1 MATDVAS
8 ADRERGP
15 DRDSHPNSVEEEPPA
30 ASAAGG
36 TGTSLG
42 ERQVQAAAAPTAEVG
57 AAEDPAERAA
67 DDRADKVMRAME
79 SPDPVA
85 GGAGTPAGAP
95 ATPSSASA
103 GPAAPGG
110 AGPVAAGATPAAGA
124 ETIPSASPEEPIR
137 RQPEVATPG
146 GSAPVV
152 AGPEA
157 PGGGAEGPGPAETGT
172 PAPEPEPP
180 APEGEPPAR
189 GTPVVSADVQEYL
202 DASRGQGA
210 PIPEGPRKQ
219 FEDQFQRSFA
229 DVGIHHDSAA
239 DDAAKSIDALA
250 FTRGND
256 IYFRSGAYDPT
267 SPAGKRLLAHELAH
281 VAQQRSGVNRQ
292 IRRREAGGS
301 GGAVV
306 RRAKNKGGSSPKDKK
321 PKGTEK
327 TFENT
332 NEPKGKIDV
341 PAKRLLLNVLTV
353 PGWKGVPPFAVP
365 PYEWRKGSEKR
376 PTDQRAL
383 WWKDP
388 ELKKKT
394 KDGLEDHLKNKL
406 KLGSPPYYLV
416 DKSKSGKSAFG
427 YVGTTEEI
435 ASAIVIPPWHR
446 RHSFALFDVDHLAEW
461 QIGGKHE
468 IANMW
473 LLDPKTNQ
481 KVGNDLKIAIYR
493 QIDDFLKEA
502 NPKLEKPQT
511 SKSIKGGDWAVKWA
525 TIKGEGRLP
534 PETQWWKREE
544 IGTPKHLEGLVAAD
558 DKKIKDL
565 KGSPDRLAIYPREG
579 GGHVRHVPLSGKS
592 GKFDVKSR
600 GWQLQRVTWTFDGP
614 VTDNTPAG
622 TDVGVIEGT
631 AFKKDKGGAILR
643 EVELKPPIKSM
654 PGVDYGGVVDRTA
667 VTALRKSIIAKV
679 ASPIDFTELEFDLD
693 KGLVGRGTIPKPSL
707 KILENVAIDVVLDG
721 EPGLEATITGDALKL
736 PGPFTVQGGALV
748 LGAST
753 SGLTI
758 DGQIDFEITNLATG
772 YLRAAAGLKQ
782 GGPSFALEGGLDFD
796 TELFDKASLKLSY
809 RDGKW
814 GVEGELAVGPGK
826 VKGIDK
832 ASAKVAFADEVL
844 TADGTFEP
852 AIKGIKSGKVGLRY
866 AEATGMEIT
875 GLIELGEG
883 VPGIKSGKLDATIK
897 QSPAGG
903 WSLAG
908 GVSIEPAIPGVT
920 AAIAGRYEDGAFN
933 VVGTLGYERGVA
945 KGSITLGVTNAPVD
959 DDGKITG
966 PPVPNGGLIP
976 YGAGL
981 VTLRM
986 TPWLKGTVGLKLKP
1000 NGEIEVSGEVALPST
1015 FDLFPEKK
1023 IEKELLSIGVDIPII
1038 GVAAFGQR
1046 IGIFATVRG
1055 EVSIDAGFGPGQL
1068 RNAVLK
1074 VDYNP
1079 DHPDDTKVT
1088 GAARFHVPASAGLQ
1102 LSVDGG
1108 LGVGIPVVSATAG
1121 LSVYGKIGVA
1131 GAASVD
1137 AAVTWTPTAGV
1148 VLDARGELFVEPKF
1162 RFGVNAFVDVRL
1174 GLLVGSI
1181 ELYRK
1186 DWELASFE
1194 YGSNLRFGLVFP
1206 LHYES
1211 GKPFELTY
1219 EQVQWTYPQID
1230 PLDLI
1235 GGLVKQLVG

>member
-1 MATDVAS
+1 VPAKAHDYEI
-8 ADRERGP
+8 DHKRENQLGGP
-15 DRDSHPNSVEEEPPA
+15 DEVSKLWLLDKPTNRGSGPAIQKSIERD
-30 ASAAGG
+30 
-36 TGTSLG
+36 
-42 ERQVQAAAAPTAEVG
+42 VQEFL
-57 AAEDPAERAA
+57 RI
-67 DDRADKVMRAME
+67 
-79 SPDPVA
+79 
-85 GGAGTPAGAP
+85 
-95 ATPSSASA
+95 A
-103 GPAAPGG
+103 GPRLAKQ
-110 AGPVAAGATPAAGA
+110 
-124 ETIPSASPEEPIR
+124 PSIGDLTVKFKQA
-137 RQPEVATPG
+137 
-146 GSAPVV
+146 V
-152 AGPEA
+152 AGPNPNQKSAAKVWTKTLGPSDSWELGDLAKPEA
-157 PGGGAEGPGPAETGT
+157 VAGLQPMSAKTRERATGTKTQLAIFTKRGGGT
-172 PAPEPEPP
+172 
-180 APEGEPPAR
+180 
-189 GTPVVSADVQEYL
+189 VQPL
-202 DASRGQGA
+202 
-210 PIPEGPRKQ
+210 P
-219 FEDQFQRSFA
+219 F
-229 DVGIHHDSAA
+229 
-239 DDAAKSIDALA
+239 DAASGNIDLKK
-250 FTRGND
+250 FFGRGFKVESAQ
-256 IYFRSGAYDPT
+256 YTGGDPP
-267 SPAGKRLLAHELAH
+267 SPAGHPPGTKVGSVTVGFFKNVKVIS
-281 VAQQRSGVNRQ
+281 VADRTFDIVAMSGVLYGGMLDTTP
-292 IRRREAGGS
+292 IRAKAKEAGGS
-301 GGAVV
+301 
-306 RRAKNKGGSSPKDKK
+306 
-321 PKGTEK
+321 
-327 TFENT
+327 
-332 NEPKGKIDV
+332 
-341 PAKRLLLNVLTV
+341 
-353 PGWKGVPPFAVP
+353 
-365 PYEWRKGSEKR
+365 
-376 PTDQRAL
+376 
-383 WWKDP
+383 
-388 ELKKKT
+388 
-394 KDGLEDHLKNKL
+394 
-406 KLGSPPYYLV
+406 
-416 DKSKSGKSAFG
+416 
-427 YVGTTEEI
+427 
-435 ASAIVIPPWHR
+435 
-446 RHSFALFDVDHLAEW
+446 
-461 QIGGKHE
+461 
-468 IANMW
+468 
-473 LLDPKTNQ
+473 
-481 KVGNDLKIAIYR
+481 
-493 QIDDFLKEA
+493 
-502 NPKLEKPQT
+502 
-511 SKSIKGGDWAVKWA
+511 
-525 TIKGEGRLP
+525 
-534 PETQWWKREE
+534 
-544 IGTPKHLEGLVAAD
+544 
-558 DKKIKDL
+558 
-565 KGSPDRLAIYPREG
+565 
-579 GGHVRHVPLSGKS
+579 
-592 GKFDVKSR
+592 
-600 GWQLQRVTWTFDGP
+600 P
-614 VTDNTPAG
+614 VTTP
-622 TDVGVIEGT
+622 I
-631 AFKKDKGGAILR
+631 
-643 EVELKPPIKSM
+643 
-654 PGVDYGGVVDRTA
+654 
-667 VTALRKSIIAKV
+667 
-679 ASPIDFTELEFDLD
+679 ASPIAFPDLDFDLVQ
-693 KGLVGRGTIPKPSL
+693 GLTGRGSIPKPSVKL
-707 KILENVAIDVVLDG
+707 LENVEFAVAIDGDDIG
-721 EPGLEATITGDALKL
+721 IEAIITGGSLKL
-736 PGPFTVQGGALV
+736 PGPFQVTGGLMTLKATTGGV
-748 LGAST
+748 S
-753 SGLTI
+753 I
-758 DGQIDFEITNLATG
+758 DGRVDFEIEKLATG
-772 YLRAAAGLKQ
+772 YIQAAASTKAGAP
-782 GGPSFALEGGLDFD
+782 GFALEGGLDFD
-796 TELFDKASLKLSY
+796 AELFDKASLKLSY